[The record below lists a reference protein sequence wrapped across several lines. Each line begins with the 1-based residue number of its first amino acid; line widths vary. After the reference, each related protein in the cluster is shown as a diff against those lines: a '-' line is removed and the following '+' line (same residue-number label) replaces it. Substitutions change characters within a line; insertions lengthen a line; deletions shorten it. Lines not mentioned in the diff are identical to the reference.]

1 MGLDVGGGVLD
12 CLDRA
17 LEATPPS
24 AMDGGDSLGRT
35 PNMFD

>member
-1 MGLDVGGGVLD
+1 MGLDVAVGVLD
-12 CLDRA
+12 SLDRA

-24 AMDGGDSLGRT
+24 AMDGADSLGRT